1 MEMEG
6 IVIRP
11 VRELKNAKNER
22 IIYKVKVADLL
33 GRSAKKLG

>member
-1 MEMEG
+1 MEG

-22 IIYKVKVADLL
+22 IIYKLKLADLL
-33 GRSAKKLG
+33 GRNAKRI